1 LVLVPPIKGYPFHK
15 KILPPLILSW
25 PLSVSFYDLGVVDQ
39 LVHLV
44 ANEEASA
51 GIAKQVEDMDEVH
64 PSGVVSLLLKS
75 IISHET
81 RITIYSYDVREGD
94 HAP

>member
-44 ANEEASA
+44 ANEEAS
-51 GIAKQVEDMDEVH
+51 GIGKQVEDMDEVH

-75 IISHET
+75 IISQET
-81 RITIYSYDVREGD
+81 RITIYSYDVPGGD